1 MEKSNQKV
9 EIKKNTIVAVL
20 FSSLLFLGLLV
31 CVICDFAISN
41 QFTWYR
47 ITTSSIVFAWL
58 AFIPIIKWGKRGI
71 SKSLIS
77 FSIFTIPYL
86 YVLSI
91 LVKEKSVFS
100 IGVVMAL
107 IAISYMWCIFGIFKR
122 LKTRKRKAIG
132 ITFLLAIPVSFIIN
146 IALSKMILEPIM
158 DMWDVLLIAI
168 LLVLAS
174 IFFIWDKK
182 GK

>member
-1 MEKSNQKV
+1 MS
-9 EIKKNTIVAVL
+9 
-20 FSSLLFLGLLV
+20 
-31 CVICDFAISN
+31 
-41 QFTWYR
+41 
-47 ITTSSIVFAWL
+47 
-58 AFIPIIKWGKRGI
+58 
-71 SKSLIS
+71 
-77 FSIFTIPYL
+77 
-86 YVLSI
+86 
-91 LVKEKSVFS
+91 
-100 IGVVMAL
+100 L

-146 IALSKMILEPIM
+146 IVLSKMILEPIM